1 MNTREVLK
9 ARAVKCASFMIQD
22 EDAAKVAAVL
32 LERKVWFEATPL
44 SVGGGYEFFVE
55 ASDQV
60 KAAIK
65 AATAKR
71 NPIAEMFRR
80 AA

>member
-9 ARAVKCASFMIQD
+9 SRAVKCASFVIQD
-22 EDAAKVAAVL
+22 EDATKVASAL
-32 LERKVWFEATPL
+32 LEQQVWFEATPL

-55 ASDQV
+55 ASDTV

-71 NPIAEMFRR
+71 SPIAEIFRR

>member
-1 MNTREVLK
+1 MNTKEVLE

-22 EDAAKVAAVL
+22 EDVTKVAAVL
-32 LERKVWFEATPL
+32 LKQKVWFEATPL
-44 SVGGGYEFFVE
+44 TTGRYEFFVE
-55 ASDQV
+55 SSDAV

-71 NPIAEMFRR
+71 NPIAGIFRR
-80 AA
+80 VV